1 MTTLRILFLLVAAL
15 CWANAAII
23 AVNGLMAG
31 GGSVWGVSLVVAI
44 VYAAIGLLIFL
55 VQRHLFQALSLI
67 PAGEP
72 ASASLGRLATC
83 LAAGAAA
90 LGLVMLMSLWAIT
103 QRMLGGYAIFG

>member
-15 CWANAAII
+15 CWMNAII
-23 AVNGLMAG
+23 IAINGSTAG
-31 GGSVWGVSLVVAI
+31 GGSALGVSLAVAI

-55 VQRHLFQALSLI
+55 VQRHLLRTLALV

-72 ASASLGRLATC
+72 ASASLGRLAAC

-103 QRMLGGYAIFG
+103 QRMLEGYAIFG